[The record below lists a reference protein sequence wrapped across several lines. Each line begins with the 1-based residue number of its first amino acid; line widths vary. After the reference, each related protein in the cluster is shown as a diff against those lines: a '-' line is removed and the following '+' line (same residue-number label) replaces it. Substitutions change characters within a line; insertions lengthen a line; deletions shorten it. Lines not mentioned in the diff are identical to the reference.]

1 MKTTITLSLM
11 CLFLLGFKQASIAQE
26 LKTLQKLRIEKQV
39 DSVFQLSIKAAENLD
54 YDKLS
59 NGVDDRYKAGFISN
73 NSFYASYDSLVNL
86 ARTRARGLVKQTIS
100 ISQEKVTALTENIAL
115 VTASGDAKVEVY
127 GGNEF
132 AIKFNWTFVYARI
145 NNGWKVVQS
154 HQSGQRQ

>member
-1 MKTTITLSLM
+1 MKTIIILSLI
-11 CLFLLGFKQASIAQE
+11 CLFLFGLTGLLRCQE
-26 LKTLQKLRIEKQV
+26 LSIQKKSRIEKQV

-59 NGVDDRYKAGFISN
+59 QGVDDRYKAGFISN
-73 NSFYASYDSLVNL
+73 NSFYTSYDSLVNL

-115 VTASGDAKVEVY
+115 VTASGDAKVEIY

-132 AIKFNWTFVYARI
+132 AVKFNWTFVYARI
-145 NNGWKVVQS
+145 NNSWKVVQS